1 MVEMSATASAMEA
14 PPPPLREE
22 TTFNLKVARDEAA
35 AEGEV
40 EEEEEEARTTGTRS
54 PRRASSGVERLQR
67 AATRG
72 LARAGSSK
80 EAAEAVEG
88 LISSA

>member
-40 EEEEEEARTTGTRS
+40 EEEEEARTTGTRS
-54 PRRASSGVERLQR
+54 PRRTSSGVERLQR

>member
-40 EEEEEEARTTGTRS
+40 EEEEEARTTGTRS
-54 PRRASSGVERLQR
+54 PRRTSSGVGGCSARRLE
-67 AATRG
+67 G